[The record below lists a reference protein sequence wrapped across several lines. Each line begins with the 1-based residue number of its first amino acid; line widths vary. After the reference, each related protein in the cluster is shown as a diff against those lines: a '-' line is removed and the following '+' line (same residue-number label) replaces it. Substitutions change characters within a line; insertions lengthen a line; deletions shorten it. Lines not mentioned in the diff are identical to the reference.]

1 MSRRKPTKPCA
12 TCGHGKGMHRVGYC
26 RHQWTTTGQTF
37 MGVGTVVKYCTCGGY
52 AEEVG
57 R

>member
-26 RHQWTTTGQTF
+26 RHQWTTTGPTF

-52 AEEVG
+52 TPRG
-57 R
+57 TS

>member
-12 TCGHGKGMHRVGYC
+12 TCGHGKGMHRVGCC
-26 RHQWTTTGQTF
+26 RHQWTTRAQTF
-37 MGVGTVVKYCTCGGY
+37 MGVGTVVLGGI
-52 AEEVG
+52 AALWIQGGV